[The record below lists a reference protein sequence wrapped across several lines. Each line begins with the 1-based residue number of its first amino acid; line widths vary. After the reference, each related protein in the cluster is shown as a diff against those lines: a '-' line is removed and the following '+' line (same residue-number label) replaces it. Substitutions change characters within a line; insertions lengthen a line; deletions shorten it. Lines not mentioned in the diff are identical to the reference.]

1 MHEQIQALEM
11 HQILEALLYDNKARY
26 EFFLSFNTTVSLF
39 LVVIICLIMGK
50 YGTIITMKDIDYY
63 IDKLLAWHQGP
74 EVIEGYCDLEK
85 GDTILTEV

>member
-11 HQILEALLYDNKARY
+11 QIINEFINNPKARY

-39 LVVIICLIMGK
+39 LVVLICLIMGK